1 MEAIMTVGLVS
12 AEFINNNVDFN
23 LENCINFINKAKKNG
38 VDIILFGE
46 TYLQGFEA
54 LIWKSEDDLK
64 VGLERDSGIM
74 NILRMY
80 CKEKDI
86 AIGVGYIEREGNNLY
101 SSYLV
106 IDKNGNDLTNY
117 RRISRG
123 WRIKDSDNEIYR
135 EGTEFYIFEFMGHK
149 MTVGLCGDFWTD
161 EVIKKLPKEID
172 LVLWPVFVDI
182 GRVEWETSELNEYI
196 EQSKKIHR
204 NIFYVNS
211 ICKEQKS
218 LAHGGAFAVI
228 DNKLNRLLDQG
239 KEEILVIKY

>member
-1 MEAIMTVGLVS
+1 MTVGLAS
-12 AEFINNNVDFN
+12 AEFINNNVNFN
-23 LENCINFINKAKKNG
+23 LENCIDFINRAKKND

-54 LIWKSEDDLK
+54 LIWKPEDDLRM
-64 VGLERDSGIM
+64 GLEKGSETM
-74 NILRMY
+74 NILRIY
-80 CKEKDI
+80 CKEKSI
-86 AIGVGYIEREGNNLY
+86 ALGMGYIEREGNSLY

-106 IDKNGNDLTNY
+106 IDKNGNDLINY

-123 WRIKDSDNEIYR
+123 WRIKNSDNEIYR
-135 EGTEFYIFEFMGHK
+135 EGIEFYIFEFMEHK

-182 GRVEWETSELNEYI
+182 GRIQWETSELNEYI
-196 EQSKKIHR
+196 EQSKKI
-204 NIFYVNS
+204 NKNVFYINS

-228 DNKLNRLLDQG
+228 DNKLNRLLEQDR
-239 KEEILVIKY
+239 EEILVIKYKKT